1 MRNAEVRT
9 VGYRVQETAE
19 FLNSPLRAI
28 IDGANEIRQRLQSEE
43 VKGLNHPLYEELRAE
58 GLTDYIAWPL
68 DHTLGR
74 RHLVTFASDAPGEF
88 DDDHVA
94 FLADT
99 LPALC
104 LVSEI
109 RLKNQFG
116 RTLLETYVGPHASE
130 QILEVQPRAAA
141 ARRSNAASSWVM
153 AFWQCQDLASIAFN
167 RAPPSHRS
175 IRSKHQ

>member
-141 ARRSNAASSWVM
+141 ARRSTLRV
-153 AFWQCQDLASIAFN
+153 
-167 RAPPSHRS
+167 HG
-175 IRSKHQ
+175 